1 MTREEAKIWLNKL
14 YTRTDITNEYGDM
27 EDMQPYE
34 EALDMAIK
42 ALEQEPCDDCISRA
56 DIKKHKVYST
66 ERHEYVV
73 PVANIDWQP
82 SVSPQPK
89 VGKWEWVQYDGNPN
103 IGDWHCS
110 ECNRIVSGAIAYF
123 NPANSYRYCPNCGA
137 KMEVQE

>member
-82 SVSPQPK
+82 SVSPQQK
-89 VGKWEWVQYDGNPN
+89 VGRWIEYVEPN
-103 IGDWHCS
+103 DAEPLLLWRCEKCDTIKRRKTH
-110 ECNRIVSGAIAYF
+110 
-123 NPANSYRYCPNCGA
+123 YCPFCGA